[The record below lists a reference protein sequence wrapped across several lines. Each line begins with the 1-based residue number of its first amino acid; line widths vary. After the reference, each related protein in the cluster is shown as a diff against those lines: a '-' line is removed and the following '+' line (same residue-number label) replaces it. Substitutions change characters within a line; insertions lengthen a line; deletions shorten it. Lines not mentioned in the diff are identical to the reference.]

1 MPDVPIPGSLIDAAD
16 EAIERH
22 RFDSVEFVAVDP
34 LGVER
39 GKWGPASSLRKA
51 YESGI
56 ALPLSLHGLDR
67 WGREVPATGLHIES
81 GDRDGTWWPVGPPR
95 PAPWRERST
104 AVVPVAAWTPRGKP
118 FAGDPRHV
126 GRAVDERL
134 AARGWQAITAH
145 ELEFHLLR
153 GGEPVGAGS
162 VPGVE
167 AQYMYDHVALGELGA
182 LWDDVRR
189 AADLWHVPLDTVV
202 NEAGPGQ
209 FEINLK
215 HGDAGTAAEH
225 AVQLRHIVQAS
236 AHARGYGATFMAK
249 PFGHQPGNGFH
260 VHASLYWVD
269 GHRNVFGA
277 DPDLHRAAIAGLL
290 ARMPE
295 SLLGLVA
302 SWNGFRR
309 LQPGSYAPTR
319 AVWGED
325 NRSVAVRVP
334 RSSDEARRFEHRIAG
349 ADANPFIVE
358 ALILSA
364 MLEGMEEGAQPPP
377 PVPMGGNAYDGE
389 GGEIPSDPWA
399 ALAAHEGS
407 DFTRRALGDTLA
419 TNLGHLLRVEFET
432 LATIVPEHERETY
445 L

>member
-1 MPDVPIPGSLIDAAD
+1 MSQNETPGLALDAAM
-16 EAIERH
+16 AAMERH
-22 RFDSVEFVAVDP
+22 RFEAVEFVAIDP
-34 LGVER
+34 LGIER
-39 GKWGPASSLRKA
+39 GKWGPASSLEKA
-51 YESGI
+51 FRSGV

-95 PAPWRERST
+95 YAPWRARPT
-104 AVVPVAAWTPRGKP
+104 AVVPIAAWMPDGRP
-118 FAGDPRHV
+118 FDGDPRHRKTTV
-126 GRAVDERL
+126 DQRLRAKGWRAV
-134 AARGWQAITAH
+134 TAH

-153 GGEPVGAGS
+153 DGEPVGAGS

-167 AQYMYDHVALGELGA
+167 AQAMYDHVALGELSA

-189 AADLWHVPLDTVV
+189 AADEWAVPLDTVV

-209 FEINLK
+209 FEINLL
-215 HGDAGTAAEH
+215 HGPDAAEH
-225 AVQLRHIVQAS
+225 AVGLRHIVRGA
-236 AHARGYGATFMAK
+236 AEARGYRATFMAK
-249 PFGHQPGNGFH
+249 PFGHQPGNGYH
-260 VHASLYWVD
+260 VHASLVD
-269 GHRNVFGA
+269 DNGNVFSA
-277 DPDLHRAAIAGLL
+277 DRAMLDAAIAGLL
-290 ARMPE
+290 RHMPD
-295 SLLGLVA
+295 SLLGLIA

-334 RSSDEARRFEHRIAG
+334 RSSADARRFEHRIAG

-358 ALILSA
+358 ALILTA
-364 MLEGMEEGAQPPP
+364 MLDGIEAGDPPPP

-389 GGEIPSDPWA
+389 GAELTADPWA
-399 ALAAHEGS
+399 ALAAHEAS
-407 DFTRRALGDTLA
+407 VFVRRALGGTLA
-419 TNLGHLLRVEFET
+419 ANLAHLLRAEFEA
-432 LATIVPEHERETY
+432 LAAIVPEHERQTY

>member
-1 MPDVPIPGSLIDAAD
+1 MPDTPGHPIDAARKVM
-16 EAIERH
+16 ERH
-22 RFDSVEFVAVDP
+22 RFEVVEFVAIDP

-39 GKWGPASSLRKA
+39 GKWGPRSSLLKA
-51 YESGI
+51 YEAGI

-95 PAPWRERST
+95 LAPWRERPT
-104 AVVPVAAWTPRGKP
+104 AVVPVAAWTPAGGP
-118 FAGDPRHV
+118 FAGDPRHLL
-126 GRAVDERL
+126 RPIRERL
-134 AARGWQAITAH
+134 AAKGLEAITAH

-153 GGEPVGAGS
+153 DGEPTGAGS

-167 AQYMYDHVALGELGA
+167 VQGMYDHVALGELGS

-215 HGDAGTAAEH
+215 HGDNAAEN
-225 AVQLRHIVQAS
+225 AVALRHVVRAC
-236 AHARGYGATFMAK
+236 AAARGYRATFMAK
-249 PFGHQPGNGFH
+249 PFGHQPGNGYH
-260 VHASLYWVD
+260 VHASLVRGD
-269 GHRNVFGA
+269 ANAFGA
-277 DPDLHRAAIAGLL
+277 DRAMLGAAIAGLL

-295 SLLGLVA
+295 SLLGLVS

-334 RSSDEARRFEHRIAG
+334 RSSANARRFEHRIAG
-349 ADANPFIVE
+349 ADANPFVVE
-358 ALILSA
+358 ALILAA
-364 MLEGMEEGAQPPP
+364 MLEGIEAGGTPPA
-377 PVPMGGNAYDGE
+377 PVASGGNAYDGE
-389 GGEIPSDPWA
+389 GAELPADPWA

-407 DFTRRALGDTLA
+407 AFVRRALGDTLA
-419 TNLGHLLRVEFET
+419 ANLAHLLRAEFEA
-432 LATIVPEHERETY
+432 LSIIVPDHERETY